1 MRLTPL
7 VLAGVAIA
15 LPLAPSVAQLRS
27 SRPPVQVQNLPRLLV
42 ANPFSFSAQDSA
54 AAVRIGAGM
63 RDKVEGVADKWFK
76 TITRVQMNEALL
88 QYAYPADALLPP
100 LVARQLAQSLNARVM
115 VSSTLLRGEG
125 GRMSVEARLAG
136 LTDDAGHMIRA
147 VQLPNQSFEEF
158 GAKLGDSLGPAFR
171 ALPDAKVCENLRGTN
186 TLKAKEAAVKAL
198 RIVPNHGLAE
208 WCLAQIAIKDKAPV
222 DSVIA
227 HLKASTRG
235 DRLSLDAWT
244 ALGVQYQAKG
254 DSTQT
259 IETFKEMLRVAPT
272 NEELRKTAFRL
283 FQNYGRPDAAED
295 VADEG
300 IKLDPANANFW
311 DLKFGACIAQ
321 GKPEK
326 NKCAIDALENV
337 YALDS
342 TKADTMFFTKM
353 TFAASQSIGV
363 ANVTVDST
371 VRATTDSSGTQVRRD
386 SVVKVKREVQVVDSV
401 RFVKWA
407 RMGATKFPNHGYLL
421 AQLAAAYAL
430 AGPVDS
436 AVATAKRLMA
446 VDSSDVTPVLRITQA
461 LIDGNRIPEAILLA
475 SYVERFGD
483 DDAKLNYANRLARAA
498 LPLLQSNLPVA
509 LEASRTAVRVSPK
522 GNQVYALANY
532 VLGIAAVASTAPL
545 DAEAIKT
552 KSCDFVKQIEALV
565 TEAAPALELGKSIS
579 PQGIIPYQQAVTTY
593 QTSRL
598 PQMTKAYCK

>member
-7 VLAGVAIA
+7 VLAGVASA

-27 SRPPVQVQNLPRLLV
+27 SRPPVQVQNLPRFLV

-63 RDKVEGVADKWFK
+63 RDKIEGVADKWFK

-88 QYAYPADALLPP
+88 QYAYPADAVLPP

-115 VSSTLLRGEG
+115 VSGTLLRGEG
-125 GRMSVEARLAG
+125 SRLSVEARLAG
-136 LTDDAGHMIRA
+136 LTDDAGHMVRA

-171 ALPDAKVCENLRGTN
+171 ALPEAKNCENLRGTSA
-186 TLKAKEAAVKAL
+186 LKAKEAAVKAL

-222 DSVIA
+222 DTVIA
-227 HLKASTRG
+227 HLKASTKG

-244 ALGVQYQAKG
+244 ALAVQYQAKG
-254 DSTQT
+254 DSAQT
-259 IETFKEMLRVAPT
+259 IETFKELLRVAPT
-272 NEELRKTAFRL
+272 NEQLRKEAFRL

-300 IKLDPANANFW
+300 LKLDPANADFW

-326 NKCAIDALENV
+326 NKCAMDALENV

-353 TFAASQSIGV
+353 TFAASQPIGK
-363 ANVTVDST
+363 ATVTVDST
-371 VRATTDSSGTQVRRD
+371 VRASVDSAGTQVRRD
-386 SVVKVKREVQVVDSV
+386 SVIKVTREVDVMDST

-421 AQLAAAYAL
+421 SQLAAAYAL

-436 AVATAKRLMA
+436 AVATAKRLMT
-446 VDSSDVTPVLRITQA
+446 VDSSDVTPVLRVTQA
-461 LIDGNRIPEAILLA
+461 LIDGNRIPEAIPLA
-475 SYVERFGD
+475 TYVERFGD
-483 DDAKLNYANRLARAA
+483 DDAKTNYANRMARAA
-498 LPLLQSNLPVA
+498 LPLLQTNLPVA
-509 LEASRTAVRVSPK
+509 LEASRTAVRVAPK
-522 GNQVYALANY
+522 GNQVHALANF
-532 VLGIAAVASTAPL
+532 VLGGAAILTVSQL
-545 DAEAIKT
+545 DPEAMRT
-552 KSCDFVKQIEALV
+552 KSCDIVKQMEVLVAEA
-565 TEAAPALELGKSIS
+565 TPALEIGKGIS
-579 PQGIIPYQQAVTTY
+579 PATAAAWISGAASYPT
-593 QTSRL
+593 RL
-598 PQMTKAYCK
+598 AQMTKAYCK

>member
-54 AAVRIGAGM
+54 GAVRIGSGI
-63 RDKVEGVADKWFK
+63 RDKIEGAADKWFK

-88 QYAYPADALLPP
+88 QYAYPADAVLPP

-115 VSSTLLRGEG
+115 VSATLLRGEG
-125 GRMSVEARLAG
+125 GRMAVEARLAG
-136 LTDDAGHMIRA
+136 LTDDAGHMVRS
-147 VQLPNQSFEEF
+147 VQLANQSFEEF
-158 GAKLGDSLGPAFR
+158 GAKLGDSLGSAFR
-171 ALPDAKVCENLRGTN
+171 ALPEAKACENLRGTN
-186 TLKAKEAAVKAL
+186 TVKAKESAAKAL

-227 HLKASTRG
+227 HLKASTKG

-244 ALGVQYQAKG
+244 ALAVQYQAKG

-259 IETFKEMLRVAPT
+259 IETFKELLRVAPT
-272 NEELRKTAFRL
+272 NEQLRKEAFRL

-300 IKLDPANANFW
+300 IKLDPANADFW

-353 TFAASQSIGV
+353 TFAASQSIGK
-363 ANVTVDST
+363 ATVTVDST
-371 VRATTDSSGTQVRRD
+371 VRASVDSSGTQVRRD
-386 SVVKVKREVQVVDSV
+386 SIIKVTREVEVVDSA

-407 RMGATKFPNHGYLL
+407 RMGATKFPNHAYLL
-421 AQLAAAYAL
+421 SQLAAAYAL

-436 AVATAKRLMA
+436 AVATTKRLMT
-446 VDSSDVTPVLRITQA
+446 VDSSDVTPVLRITQS
-461 LIDGNRIPEAILLA
+461 LIAGNRVQETIPLA
-475 SYVERFGD
+475 TYIERFGD
-483 DDAKLNYANRLARAA
+483 DDAKRNFANLVARAA

-509 LEASRTAVRVSPK
+509 LEASRTAVRLAPK
-522 GNQVYALANY
+522 GDQVHALANF
-532 VLGIAAVASTAPL
+532 VLGAAAIVSVSQL
-545 DAEAIKT
+545 DPKAIEA
-552 KSCDFVKQIEALV
+552 KSCDIVKQMEALV
-565 TEAAPALELGKSIS
+565 AEAGPALEIGKSIS
-579 PQGIIPYQQAVTTY
+579 PETAARYISGA
-593 QTSRL
+593 TSYGPRL
-598 PQMTKAYCK
+598 AQMTKAYCK